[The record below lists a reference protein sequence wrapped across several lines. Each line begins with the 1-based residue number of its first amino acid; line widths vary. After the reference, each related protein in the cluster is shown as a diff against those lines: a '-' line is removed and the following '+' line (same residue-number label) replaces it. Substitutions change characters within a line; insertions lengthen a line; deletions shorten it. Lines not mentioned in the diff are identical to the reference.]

1 MIPPR
6 SNSELV
12 CVNFSSDFFN
22 TGWCFF
28 FMIKASLSGL
38 FLFHRSSHWD
48 VSVRKIFYCT
58 QTALALEANPVLF
71 AHLHEVPSS
80 KPHQMKCL
88 SAHSWLFISFHNSFR
103 PRKSR
108 VRTTSSVNPSDFA
121 ISRFVYPIAKR
132 RSGSRYIGFIWPIS
146 SVRRSML
153 SVLTAASSGTGAAS
167 GSFGTSSS
175 NSSR

>member
-1 MIPPR
+1 MPQ
-6 SNSELV
+6 LV
-12 CVNFSSDFFN
+12 LVSTLGGAFSSLRPMSF
-22 TGWCFF
+22 
-28 FMIKASLSGL
+28 
-38 FLFHRSSHWD
+38 
-48 VSVRKIFYCT
+48 VRPIGTYLGRFP

-175 NSSR
+175 NSSRCLRSISYARLLLQLTR